1 MAGRA
6 VDICLDS
13 SWSLTTLALFS
24 VGGCGW
30 DLTGADRVG
39 VGGTRLGGC
48 GWDPTG
54 WVRVGPGLGG
64 CGWDPTGWV
73 RVGPG
78 LGGCAWD
85 PTGWVRVGP
94 GVQAT
99 VSSEQVT
106 KLIRNL
112 SMSLYQVSLVVHTSK
127 PRHLSSVVNL
137 PAAIYFSSWDLLQ
150 LLLGFAYL

>member
-54 WVRVGPGLGG
+54 WVRVGAGGTRLGG
-64 CGWDPTGWV
+64 CGLDPDWVGAGGTRTGWV
-73 RVGPG
+73 RVGPDWVG
-78 LGGCAWD
+78 AGGTRLGGC
-85 PTGWVRVGP
+85 G
-94 GVQAT
+94 
-99 VSSEQVT
+99 
-106 KLIRNL
+106 
-112 SMSLYQVSLVVHTSK
+112 
-127 PRHLSSVVNL
+127 
-137 PAAIYFSSWDLLQ
+137 WDLGSRLQ
-150 LLLGFAYL
+150 LALSRSLN